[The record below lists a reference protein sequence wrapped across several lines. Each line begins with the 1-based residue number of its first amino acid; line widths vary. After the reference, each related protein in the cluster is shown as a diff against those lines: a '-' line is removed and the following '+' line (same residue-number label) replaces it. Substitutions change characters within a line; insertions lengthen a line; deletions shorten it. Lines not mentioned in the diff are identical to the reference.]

1 MRGLFFSI
9 KRKRCFLKVLLDST
23 EQDFQSSE
31 AGSFMGA
38 APSALIPGQGDDQGR
53 NCCPLLL
60 PRDQLC
66 VTQGIGRAVWSSHK
80 VTRSCYRVAQTMR
93 LPCSL

>member
-1 MRGLFFSI
+1 MRGHFFSI

-60 PRDQLC
+60 PLLILLGHGLHC
-66 VTQGIGRAVWSSHK
+66 KLSEEIFSS
-80 VTRSCYRVAQTMR
+80 
-93 LPCSL
+93 